1 MFFNSH
7 THCHSKNDVAIFQR
21 NILEK
26 DFVDSW
32 FSIGIHPQDSINLF
46 DYDVF
51 EREINQKKC
60 LAIGE
65 IGLDKLIEIPLDKQF
80 STFKRQIEFS
90 EHLELPV
97 ILHCVK
103 AWNEV
108 LAIRKKMNCKQQWI
122 FHGFRKVNLLESV
135 IREKMMISIGTAVL
149 YDLRLQAIIPK
160 IPEELL
166 LLETDM
172 DTENSIESVYEC
184 VSTLKNI
191 SLQELEIQIHKN
203 FKNTFQKWQNG

>member
-7 THCHSKNDVAIFQR
+7 THQKSNQDIAIYQQ
-21 NILEK
+21 NAIDIDLS
-26 DFVDSW
+26 VPH
-32 FSIGIHPQDSINLF
+32 FSVGIHPENALELSFNDDF
-46 DYDVF
+46 T
-51 EREINQKKC
+51 QKLTHKNC
-60 LAIGE
+60 LALGE
-65 IGLDKLIEIPLDKQF
+65 IGLDKLIKIPLKNQEIIF
-80 STFKRQIEFS
+80 IQQIQLSEEFK
-90 EHLELPV
+90 LPI

-108 LAIRKKMNCKQQWI
+108 LIIRKKMNCKQTWI
-122 FHGFRKVNLLESV
+122 FHGFRKTNLLDAV

-149 YDLRLQAIIPK
+149 YDQHLQAIIPK
-160 IPEELL
+160 IPDELL